1 MSKSDRLSYG
11 SPYNCLV
18 LVTRYTVDWVRQLPT
33 HRIPSIESA
42 SWQKNKLGKLIRD
55 TVQCGPLVCGPM
67 SPIGA
72 KKGLLGK
79 RHQSV
84 ASVISDEARDARVKG
99 CLQMMILTHFQ
110 IFLGR

>member
-18 LVTRYTVDWVRQLPT
+18 LVTRYTVDRVRQLPT

-55 TVQCGPLVCGPM
+55 TVQCGPM